1 MRGKF
6 DRLDRATGAVSGF
19 AVHVKQ
25 HGVVTRA
32 SRQAFEAYLAKI
44 RFITGQPSGN
54 SR

>member
-6 DRLDRATGAVSGF
+6 DRLGRAAGAVSGF
-19 AVHVKQ
+19 ALHAKQ

-32 SRQAFEAYLAKI
+32 GRQAFEAYLSKM
-44 RFITGQPSGN
+44 RFVTDQPSGN